1 VAHGTTDDDI
11 ELLTPNAGV
20 FGTGAELELIDDDG
34 DDVASFDDEPR
45 SPWTM
50 VVAGL
55 LVLALIVV
63 GVVAAAPWQDD
74 DVTAVTVPT
83 TVRPPVTTS
92 PATTPDGAPPA
103 TAAGRAGWIVEAPAG
118 WGRTAFSNQNGPS
131 LSDEWLDVWASPGA
145 EWATGE
151 WLAVHTSPF
160 SDAMLLTDA
169 TRLEVAGRTV
179 VMSTD
184 GPGITTTQVRMP
196 PIGPEP
202 TTFTVTYDIRSHG
215 LTLDRL
221 VAFISAFEPPVG
233 PEPADLDP
241 MATGPLEG
249 LAPLWSG
256 RVQSGFSRLT
266 GEIDTASIVSADGGR
281 TGIGIATSELD
292 RTIETVLPVLYQ
304 PVATVPLAA
313 GRPASATVTVWR
325 DIALDDRVFATWTVG
340 DTRVTALGYRVDLT
354 TFVDALAT
362 ATPATDEQWAEL
374 ADQPLEAPSI
384 DDDADLDGTLADGTS
399 WSGVVSPQQLG
410 FSTATTGWA
419 AALGAGDGSVIRR
432 FTAVDVDAVL
442 AMVPVDDSATQLVIT
457 LADGS
462 SATVPLVEMG
472 DTGRRAGLWAD
483 TSLTNG
489 PVAAQLL
496 DATGTA
502 THGEV
507 LGPL

>member
-1 VAHGTTDDDI
+1 MAHGATDDDV
-11 ELLTPNAGV
+11 ELLTPNVGA
-20 FGTGAELELIDDDG
+20 FGSGADLELIDDDG
-34 DDVASFDDEPR
+34 DDVAAFDDEPR

-63 GVVAAAPWQDD
+63 GVAAAAPWQDD

-83 TVRPPVTTS
+83 TVPPPSTTS
-92 PATTPDGAPPA
+92 PAAPDDAPVA
-103 TAAGRAGWIVEAPAG
+103 TGPAGWIVEAPAG
-118 WGRTAFSNQNGPS
+118 WAQTAFSNPSSPS
-131 LSDEWLDVWASPGA
+131 LSDEWLEVWASPGA
-145 EWATGE
+145 VWSTGE

-160 SDAMLLTDA
+160 SDSMLLTGA
-169 TRLEVAGRTV
+169 TRLEVEGRTV

-184 GPGITTTQVRMP
+184 SSGITTAQVRMSP
-196 PIGPEP
+196 KSPEP
-202 TTFTVTYDIRSHG
+202 VTVTVRYDLRSQG
-215 LTLDRL
+215 LALDRL
-221 VAFISAFEPPVG
+221 VAFITTFEPPIE
-233 PEPADLDP
+233 PAPADLDS
-241 MATGPLEG
+241 MAAGPLAG
-249 LAPLWSG
+249 MAPLWSG

-266 GEIDTASIVSADGGR
+266 GEIETASIVSADGGR

-292 RTIETVLPVLYQ
+292 PTIETVLPVLYE

-325 DIALDDRVFATWTVG
+325 DDRLDDRLFATWIVG
-340 DTRVTALGYRVDLT
+340 DTRLTALGYRVDLA
-354 TFVDALAT
+354 TFLDALIT

-374 ADQPLEAPSI
+374 ADQSLEAPSI
-384 DDDADLDGTLADGTS
+384 DDDADLDGTMADGTS

-410 FSTATTGWA
+410 FSTATDGWA
-419 AALGAGDGSVIRR
+419 AGLATSDGTVIRR

-442 AMVPVDDSATQLVIT
+442 AMVPVDDPATQMVVT
-457 LADGS
+457 LADG
-462 SATVPLVEMG
+462 TPVVVPLTEMG

-496 DATGTA
+496 DAAGTV
-502 THGEV
+502 TYGEV